1 MRTAK
6 NIHACGKIQKRFA
19 TETRAVLYDKNT
31 ANGQNCQCDGDDVFF
46 SGHDKKYYKKID
58 EGVDI
63 DLVVCY
69 TTTVKPKTAGFCK
82 SVPLSCRGESSVFT
96 CAFYMFKAL

>member
-1 MRTAK
+1 M
-6 NIHACGKIQKRFA
+6 
-19 TETRAVLYDKNT
+19 YDKNT
-31 ANGQNCQCDGDDVFF
+31 AKGKIANAMGMMYFF
-46 SGHDKKYYKKID
+46 QAMIKNIIKKID

-82 SVPLSCRGESSVFT
+82 SIPLSCRGESSMFI
-96 CAFYMFKAL
+96 CAFYMFEAL

>member
-1 MRTAK
+1 M
-6 NIHACGKIQKRFA
+6 GMM
-19 TETRAVLYDKNT
+19 Y
-31 ANGQNCQCDGDDVFF
+31 FF
-46 SGHDKKYYKKID
+46 FHGHDKKYYKKID

-82 SVPLSCRGESSVFT
+82 SIPLSCRGESSVFI

>member
-1 MRTAK
+1 M
-6 NIHACGKIQKRFA
+6 HAGKYRNVSPLRPELYCMIKIQQTGKIA
-19 TETRAVLYDKNT
+19 NT
-31 ANGQNCQCDGDDVFF
+31 MGMMYFF
-46 SGHDKKYYKKID
+46 FHGHDKKYYKKID

-82 SVPLSCRGESSVFT
+82 SIPLSCRGESSVFI
-96 CAFYMFKAL
+96 CAFHMFKAL

>member
-1 MRTAK
+1 MCLF
-6 NIHACGKIQKRFA
+6 H
-19 TETRAVLYDKNT
+19 
-31 ANGQNCQCDGDDVFF
+31 
-46 SGHDKKYYKKID
+46 GHDKKYYKKID

-82 SVPLSCRGESSVFT
+82 SIPLSCRGESSLFM
-96 CAFYMFKAL
+96 CAFYMFEAL